1 MIMAN
6 EPKYFVP
13 IPQTNGEGVTEYN
26 YVQFVTPRLDYNIP
40 DWFGNLAYG
49 VSQNRINRCIA
60 ITGYPQV
67 DPSVFRS
74 GPTIDFEWCED
85 NLPQGTSQSQAID
98 LYAVEFPDSI
108 DVTMS
113 APDQLVVKAYRSP
126 IYSNRKIGNTEYY
139 GNYINETLGVYRRRF
154 VNGVATDT
162 RLTTNTITAQIYQGG
177 AVDVGMVE
185 SRLEF
190 FYLDETLKAK
200 IIGSLFGFSQQ
211 LNPEYWEAFQV
222 GDFFLGISTCAAVPS
237 NGTFWTNYTLWCPEH
252 LYFDNYIDGNP
263 TGKEADPVWGDA
275 SDTGGYDK
283 DAGTHDFHSD
293 DITRTDNPTLS
304 VLSSGFYNLYK
315 VTSGFLAN
323 LGRAIFPPPIIDSDN
338 LVDALNSLCA
348 NLYNSKLID
357 YFIDCHIVPVD
368 IPSSGSGRI
377 RAGGKELVNVDNGQ
391 YYAAPLVSNAYVSKS
406 CGSVSIPEA
415 FGNFLDYTVKCKLY
429 LPCYGYVDIPAEYWN
444 GGTISV
450 EYCFNVIDGSFV
462 AFVSGRAKHS
472 KLNSLIGQYSGCAVT
487 HIPIRGADYSNIMSG
502 LISVGIGTAATIA
515 TGHIASQNAFRSAM
529 TSAQM
534 NMIGKAAGSPEADII
549 AQRGA
554 LAAQTSSDSV
564 NFSTAGSAASQ
575 LSSGL
580 ANVLSMKPTMVNNG
594 TANASSSMMM
604 HKKPYLIIEYPT
616 PQFSTMYPNEM
627 GLPLNVAAPL
637 GQYGGMTIAEN
648 PILDGIPCTA
658 TEKARIRAA
667 LASGLI
673 FR

>member
-139 GNYINETLGVYRRRF
+139 GNYINVTLGVYRRRF

-283 DAGTHDFHSD
+283 DSGTHDFHSD
-293 DITRTDNPTLS
+293 DIHHSDMPTLS
-304 VLSSGFYNLYK
+304 AISTGFLNVYK
-315 VTSGFLAN
+315 VTSGLLSSLGAALFPSPDPQSFTPNDIVKAIYELAAAQHN
-323 LGRAIFPPPIIDSDN
+323 G
-338 LVDALNSLCA
+338 
-348 NLYNSKLID
+348 KLID
-357 YFIDCHIVPVD
+357 YVLDCHIVPVAVPAGAAAA
-368 IPSSGSGRI
+368 ITV
-377 RAGGKELVNVDNGQ
+377 GGKMLENPDNGSHYSANRVTQ
-391 YYAAPLVSNAYVSKS
+391 SYVTVS
-406 CGSVSIPEA
+406 CGALTIPEA
-415 FGNFLDYTVKCKLY
+415 FGNFLDFTVRCKLY
-429 LPCYGYVDIPAEYWN
+429 LPFYGYVEIPPDYWN

-450 EYCFNVIDGSFV
+450 EYAFNIIDGSFV
-462 AFVSGRAKHS
+462 AFVNGRAKHS
-472 KLNSLIGQYSGCAVT
+472 KLNSLIGQYSGSAIT
-487 HIPIRGADYSNIMSG
+487 HIPVRGQDYSQVISG
-502 LISVGIGTAATIA
+502 FVSSGMGAV
-515 TGHIASQNAFRSAM
+515 
-529 TSAQM
+529 
-534 NMIGKAAGSPEADII
+534 AGA
-549 AQRGA
+549 GA
-554 LAAQTSSDSV
+554 GFA
-564 NFSTAGSAASQ
+564 TAGPMGAAV
-575 LSSGL
+575 GGV
-580 ANVLSMKPTMVNNG
+580 ANLLGSTLTNVMNAKPNMVNNG
-594 TANASSSMMM
+594 TMNGSSAMMM

-616 PQFSTMYPNEM
+616 PQFSTRYPHEV

-637 GQYGGMTIAEN
+637 GAYGGMTIADN
-648 PILDGIPCTA
+648 PVLDGIPCTER
-658 TEKARIRAA
+658 EKERIRAA
-667 LASGLI
+667 LKSGLI